1 MTAVVSQESPF
12 TVFSPLPGPYVRQ
25 MKILETT
32 VSEQNWVHLTIIPS
46 ARMGSESIAH
56 EAESRMGY

>member
-1 MTAVVSQESPF
+1 
-12 TVFSPLPGPYVRQ
+12 

-46 ARMGSESIAH
+46 ARMGSESIARMRLN
-56 EAESRMGY
+56 AEWDIDSEPIRARGIIVLLKSN